1 MNWLTRFSVILPRR
15 MSDMGVPLYKTT
27 IVILSDFDP
36 SDLTL
41 EDLARDAHWG
51 GSYPYSREVEDA
63 HPDQFG
69 EEVRNFF
76 LPDDE

>member
-1 MNWLTRFSVILPRR
+1 MN
-15 MSDMGVPLYKTT
+15 LYKTT

-36 SDLTL
+36 SDLTN
-41 EDLARDAHWG
+41 EDLARDANWG

-76 LPDDE
+76 LPDDDDNDE

>member
-1 MNWLTRFSVILPRR
+1 MN
-15 MSDMGVPLYKTT
+15 LYKTT

-36 SDLTL
+36 SDLTN
-41 EDLARDAHWG
+41 EDLARDAYYG
-51 GSYPYSREVEDA
+51 GSYPYSREVEDV

-69 EEVRNFF
+69 EEVCNFF

>member
-1 MNWLTRFSVILPRR
+1 MN
-15 MSDMGVPLYKTT
+15 LYKTT

-36 SDLTL
+36 SDLTN
-41 EDLARDAHWG
+41 EDLTRDAYCG
-51 GSYPYSREVEDA
+51 GSYPYSREVEDV

-69 EEVRNFF
+69 REVRSFF